1 MRINRLS
8 IKNFRGINL
17 LKMSD
22 LGDTIIIAGQNGS
35 GKSCIFDAIRLLK
48 SSYGGY
54 QYNEWQQFF
63 GEFQIQLHGPAKN
76 LKGLFNNPNKRIEI
90 YCDFQLRDGER
101 EYILKNSRELL
112 EETVWHGVLPEAF
125 QWGGYRKAS
134 FSTQF
139 RDKQPEVNEKMEE
152 KLPELLKEVD
162 LDVVTGGIRIDESG
176 HVEVT
181 PSILLELVF
190 SNYRPR
196 HIGVVD
202 FHGAQ
207 RHYGRELVQGINLNL
222 DQQTQSYSQHALYN
236 YNNKYANVKSEMAGN
251 YIKEILSERAS
262 IGEYSPDYTLT
273 ETLKDLFSTFF
284 PDKEFLG
291 PRPTIDGSLSF
302 PVRTASGS
310 MHDLDELSSGEK
322 EILYGYLRIR
332 SSAPA
337 NSIILLDEP
346 ELHLN
351 PRLIRGLPEFYRAH
365 LGEALSNQLWLVTHS
380 DSLIREAMGKTGFN
394 IFHMLPSTAEKVEQ
408 SQLRP
413 MSATGDLELALADLV
428 GDLAAYRPGGKCVIL
443 EGGGD
448 TDFDKTLLQRLFP
461 DELRGI
467 NLVSGSNKNKVTSL
481 HEILDK
487 AYKEGSLSTKFYA
500 ITDMDSDDVD
510 TKSEGVGKFCWDV
523 YHIENYLLDEA
534 IIASVLNSMLDKP
547 KFSIDDVVDGLK
559 KAALEVLPGLITHR
573 LRIHLGGLLV
583 RSISLS
589 FDPKLNDI
597 SHALYETVQRSS
609 AKISHV
615 VSNEATLE
623 RIREEQERITEDFKD
638 IFADNSWRNKIPG
651 RDILKRYLSGCG
663 VSANYNLFRNL
674 IVNRMAELGRK
685 PFGMAGVLDKI
696 AKD

>member
-22 LGDTIIIAGQNGS
+22 IGDTIIIAGQNGS

-76 LKGLFNNPNKRIEI
+76 LKGLFNNPNNRIEI
-90 YCDFQLRDGER
+90 ECDFQLISGER
-101 EYILKNSRELL
+101 EYVLKNSRELL

-139 RDKQPEVNEKMEE
+139 RDRQPEVDEKMEE
-152 KLPELLKEVD
+152 KLPELLKEIESDFVA
-162 LDVVTGGIRIDESG
+162 GGIRIDESG

-190 SNYRPR
+190 SSYRPR

-222 DQQTQSYSQHALYN
+222 DQQNQSYSQHALYN

-251 YIKEILSERAS
+251 YIKEILSEKAS
-262 IGEYSPDYTLT
+262 IGGCIPDYTLT
-273 ETLKDLFSTFF
+273 DTLKDLFSTFF

-291 PRPTIDGSLSF
+291 PQPTIDGSLSF

-310 MHDLDELSSGEK
+310 IHDLDELSSGEK

-351 PRLIRGLPEFYRAH
+351 PRLIRGLPEFYREH
-365 LGEALSNQLWLVTHS
+365 LGETLSNQLWLVTHS
-380 DSLIREAMGKTGFN
+380 DSLIREAMGKSGFN

-408 SQLRP
+408 SQLRS
-413 MSATGDLELALADLV
+413 MSATGDLDLALADLV

-461 DELRGI
+461 DELRGV

-481 HEILDK
+481 HEILGK

-510 TKSEGVGKFCWDV
+510 AKSEVVGKFSWDV
-523 YHIENYLLDEA
+523 YHIENYLLDEDV
-534 IIASVLNSMLDKP
+534 IAYILNSMLDKP
-547 KFSIDDVVDGLK
+547 KFSVDDVLSGLK
-559 KAALEVLPGLITHR
+559 KAASEVLPGVITHR
-573 LRIHLGGLLV
+573 LRVHLGGLLV
-583 RSISLS
+583 RSINLS

-609 AKISHV
+609 EKISRV

-623 RIREEQERITEDFKD
+623 KIREEQEKITKD
-638 IFADNSWRNKIPG
+638 YKEIFTDDLWRSKILG
-651 RDILKRYLSGCG
+651 RDILKRYFSDCG

-685 PFGMAGVLDKI
+685 PLGMASVLDKI

>member
-1 MRINRLS
+1 M
-8 IKNFRGINL
+8 
-17 LKMSD
+17 
-22 LGDTIIIAGQNGS
+22 NGS
-35 GKSCIFDAIRLLK
+35 
-48 SSYGGY
+48 
-54 QYNEWQQFF
+54 NFF

-90 YCDFQLRDGER
+90 ECDFQLRNRER
-101 EYILKNSRELL
+101 EYILENCRELL
-112 EETVWHGVLPEAF
+112 EETIWHGVLPEAF

-139 RDKQPEVNEKMEE
+139 RDRQPEVDEKMEE
-152 KLPELLKEVD
+152 KLPELLREVESSF
-162 LDVVTGGIRIDESG
+162 VTGGIRIDESG
-176 HVEVT
+176 HVDVM
-181 PSILLELVF
+181 PSILLELAF

-222 DQQTQSYSQHALYN
+222 DQQNQNYSQHALYN

-251 YIKEILSERAS
+251 YIKELLSEKAS
-262 IGEYSPDYTLT
+262 SEKCSQDHTLT
-273 ETLKDLFSTFF
+273 EALKNLFSTFF

-291 PRPTIDGSLSF
+291 PQPTADGSLSF

-310 MHDLDELSSGEK
+310 IHDLDELSSGEK

-351 PRLIRGLPEFYRAH
+351 PRLIRGLPEFYREH
-365 LGEALSNQLWLVTHS
+365 LGETLSNQLWLVTHS
-380 DSLIREAMGKTGFN
+380 DSLIREAMGKAGFN
-394 IFHMLPSTAEKVEQ
+394 IFHMLPSTAENVEQ
-408 SQLRP
+408 SQLKS

-481 HEILDK
+481 HEILGR
-487 AYKEGSLSTKFYA
+487 AYREGSLSTKFYA
-500 ITDMDSDDVD
+500 ITDMDSDEVD
-510 TKSEGVGKFCWDV
+510 IQAEGVGKFSWDV
-523 YHIENYLLDEA
+523 YHIENYLLDEEV
-534 IIASVLNSMLDKP
+534 ISYVVNSMLDKP
-547 KFSIDDVVDGLK
+547 KFSVEHVLNELK
-559 KAALEVLPGLITHR
+559 KSAAEVLPGVITHR
-573 LRIHLGGLLV
+573 LRVHLGGLLI
-583 RSISLS
+583 RSINLS
-589 FDPKLNDI
+589 FDPKIFDI
-597 SHALYETVQRSS
+597 SEAFYEIIQMSS
-609 AKISHV
+609 EKISRV
-615 VSNEATLE
+615 VSSEATLD
-623 RIREEQERITEDFKD
+623 RIKEEQERISKDFD
-638 IFADNSWRNKIPG
+638 GIFSDNSWRSKIPG
-651 RDILKRYLSGCG
+651 REILKRYFSSCG
-663 VSANYNLFRNL
+663 ISANYNLFRNL
-674 IVNRMAELGRK
+674 VVNRMAELSRK
-685 PFGMAGVLDKI
+685 PLGMASVLEKI